1 MLKSCRVHTT
11 LPTADLARTRASY
24 ENTLEIPPKTE
35 LPSGIFYDC
44 GEGTRFVLSQ
54 TAGKPSGAHTQMAFI
69 VDDIDSEV
77 EELKSRGV
85 VFEHYDLPGLKTVEG
100 IVHRPALK
108 AAWFKDTDGNLLA
121 IMQPVEPFD

>member
-11 LPTADLARTRASY
+11 LPTADLARARGFY
-24 ENTLEIPPKTE
+24 ENTLGIPPKTE

-54 TAGKPSGAHTQMAFI
+54 TAGQPSGAHTQMAFI
-69 VDDIDSEV
+69 VEDIESEV
-77 EELKSRGV
+77 EELRSRGV
-85 VFEHYDLPGLKTVEG
+85 VFEDYNLPGLKTVEG

-108 AAWFKDTDGNLLA
+108 VAWFKDTDGNLLA
-121 IMQPVEPFD
+121 IMQPIEPLG

>member
-11 LPTADLARTRASY
+11 LPTADLARARGFY
-24 ENTLEIPPKTE
+24 ENTLGIPPKTE

-44 GEGTRFVLSQ
+44 GEGTSFVLSQ
-54 TAGKPSGAHTQMAFI
+54 TAGKPSGAHTQMAF
-69 VDDIDSEV
+69 VVEDIESEV

-85 VFEHYDLPGLKTVEG
+85 VFEDYDLPGLKTVEG

-108 AAWFKDTDGNLLA
+108 AAWFKDIDGNLLA
-121 IMQPVEPFD
+121 IMQPIEPLD